1 MNSFIINKR
10 DNFILKGGFW
20 DNRIEYNSIPSSSKV
35 ESVFKIYYVSN
46 TGPICIMTFSEEEN
60 IIICGTKLGEIL
72 YYKDINKNTNF
83 EEPIYISSHSDEI
96 TSISINETLH
106 LCATASLDGYIM
118 IYTLP
123 EFSLVRSIQV
133 PKQIS
138 EADISEEEFI
148 YADNI
153 FLSSSPLPC
162 FIIFIS
168 SKKMFFIYN
177 INGKYIGEVEES
189 EDTKKLNSPIIFKNL
204 EFQEFLIYGTDD
216 GYIKIRSF
224 PNMKMI
230 NMIKPFEGQE
240 IKTLELSL
248 DKRYCFGWSYSN
260 KIFIIKDSSVIGVD
274 NKENKDKKDKK
285 ENEQNDEDIDE

>member
-1 MNSFIINKR
+1 
-10 DNFILKGGFW
+10 
-20 DNRIEYNSIPSSSKV
+20 
-35 ESVFKIYYVSN
+35 
-46 TGPICIMTFSEEEN
+46 
-60 IIICGTKLGEIL
+60 
-72 YYKDINKNTNF
+72 
-83 EEPIYISSHSDEI
+83 
-96 TSISINETLH
+96 
-106 LCATASLDGYIM
+106 M

-133 PKQIS
+133 SKQIS

-148 YADNI
+148 FADNI

-240 IKTLELSL
+240 IKILELSL

-260 KIFIIKDSSVIGVD
+260 KIFIIKDSSFIGVD
-274 NKENKDKKDKK
+274 NKENKF
-285 ENEQNDEDIDE
+285 